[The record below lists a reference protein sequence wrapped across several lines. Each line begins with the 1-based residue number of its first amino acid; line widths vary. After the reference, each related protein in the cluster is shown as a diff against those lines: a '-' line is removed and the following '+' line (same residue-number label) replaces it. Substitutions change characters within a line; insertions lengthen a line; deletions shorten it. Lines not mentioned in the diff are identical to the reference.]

1 MEDSDWSSGPIL
13 LLPVDESHREGLRAV
28 FDPADP
34 VWDIYPVN
42 LSGDVFDVSFD
53 AILKNEEF
61 HSFVTLFGGNVVG
74 ITRFINLKLEQQTLE
89 IGGTFMAD
97 WVRGT
102 GLNARVKALLLNRAF
117 ECGIRRVEFRVDER
131 NKRSQAAVLK
141 LGCMCEG
148 LLRADR
154 ITWTGH
160 IRDTVLFSILADE
173 WRRRTQGE

>member
-1 MEDSDWSSGPIL
+1 MEDSDWSNGPIL
-13 LLPVDESHREGLRAV
+13 LLPADESHREGLRVV

-61 HSFVTLFGGNVVG
+61 LTFVTLFGGSVVG

-102 GLNARVKALLLNRAF
+102 GLNARVKAL
-117 ECGIRRVEFRVDER
+117 
-131 NKRSQAAVLK
+131 
-141 LGCMCEG
+141 
-148 LLRADR
+148 
-154 ITWTGH
+154 
-160 IRDTVLFSILADE
+160 
-173 WRRRTQGE
+173 